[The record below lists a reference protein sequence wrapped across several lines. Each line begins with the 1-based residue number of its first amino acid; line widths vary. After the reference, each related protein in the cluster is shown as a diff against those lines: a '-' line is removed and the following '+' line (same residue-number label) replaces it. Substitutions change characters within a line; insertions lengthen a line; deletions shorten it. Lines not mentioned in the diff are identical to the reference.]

1 MYVSF
6 TLVSTPVLLGVDS
19 KQPLGADSK
28 QPLGADSYDLSF
40 VLLLFNFLLEIVW
53 LFYIKY
59 PPYYLKEHKQIFK

>member
-6 TLVSTPVLLGVDS
+6 TPVSTPVLLGVDS
-19 KQPLGADSK
+19 KQPLD
-28 QPLGADSYDLSF
+28 ADSYDLSF